1 MQRHANKD
9 QYMQTAPNK
18 LSIPSNNYLAAI
30 KEVVV
35 LDVLEKE
42 AVRTQI
48 TNSLRPEKTS
58 QGDNLDS
65 DSRNFFI
72 IFQIMN
78 LSLIGTTSWT
88 DKDT

>member
-18 LSIPSNNYLAAI
+18 LSIPSNNYLATI
-30 KEVVV
+30 KEVV

-58 QGDNLDS
+58 
-65 DSRNFFI
+65 
-72 IFQIMN
+72 IMN
-78 LSLIGTTSWT
+78 LSSIWSPLSR
-88 DKDT
+88 DR